1 MNSYQKLKRKCDYLE
16 SQVRLFKE
24 ALTIYYTPLM
34 ETHEDGS
41 MTYESRIYIQ
51 QNKLIDE
58 QVKIELQRWVAKNL
72 DRESIMHLLELKKEI
87 KNEKEKEERVEND

>member
-1 MNSYQKLKRKCDYLE
+1 MNSYQKLKAKCDYLE

-24 ALTIYYTPLM
+24 ALTINHTPSKLI
-34 ETHEDGS
+34 ENEDGS
-41 MTYESRIYIQ
+41 MTYESKIYIQ

-58 QVKIELQRWVAKNL
+58 QIRLELQRWVAKNL

-87 KNEKEKEERVEND
+87 END

>member
-1 MNSYQKLKRKCDYLE
+1 MNSYQKLKSKCDYLE

-41 MTYESRIYIQ
+41 MTYESRICIK
-51 QNKLIDE
+51 QNELIDE
-58 QVKIELQRWVAKNL
+58 QIKLELQRWVAKNL
-72 DRESIMHLLELKKEI
+72 DKESIMHLLELKKEI
-87 KNEKEKEERVEND
+87 ESE

>member
-41 MTYESRIYIQ
+41 MTYESRICIQ

-72 DRESIMHLLELKKEI
+72 DKESIMHLLELKKEI
-87 KNEKEKEERVEND
+87 ENEKQGSTTKH

>member
-1 MNSYQKLKRKCDYLE
+1 MTSYQKLKAKCDYLE
-16 SQVRLFKE
+16 SQVRLFKK

-41 MTYESRIYIQ
+41 MTYESRICIQ

-58 QVKIELQRWVAKNL
+58 QIRLELQRWVAKNL
-72 DRESIMHLLELKKEI
+72 DKESIMHLLELKKEI
-87 KNEKEKEERVEND
+87 ENDK

>member
-1 MNSYQKLKRKCDYLE
+1 MNSYQKLKSKCDYLE

-41 MTYESRIYIQ
+41 MTYESRIYIK
-51 QNKLIDE
+51 QNELIDK
-58 QVKIELQRWVAKNL
+58 QIRLELQRWVAKNL
-72 DRESIMHLLELKKEI
+72 DKESIMHLLELKKEI
-87 KNEKEKEERVEND
+87 END

>member
-1 MNSYQKLKRKCDYLE
+1 MNSYQKLKSKCDYLE

-41 MTYESRIYIQ
+41 MTYESRILIQ
-51 QNKLIDE
+51 QNELIDE
-58 QVKIELQRWVAKNL
+58 QIKLELQRWVAKNL
-72 DRESIMHLLELKKEI
+72 DRESIMHLLELKKELG
-87 KNEKEKEERVEND
+87 K

>member
-41 MTYESRIYIQ
+41 MTYESRICIQ

-58 QVKIELQRWVAKNL
+58 QIKLELQRWVAKNL
-72 DRESIMHLLELKKEI
+72 DKESIMHLLELKKEI
-87 KNEKEKEERVEND
+87 END

>member
-16 SQVRLFKE
+16 SQVRLFKD
-24 ALTIYYTPLM
+24 ALTIYYAPLM

-41 MTYESRIYIQ
+41 MTYESRICIQ

-58 QVKIELQRWVAKNL
+58 QVKLELQRWVAKNL
-72 DRESIMHLLELKKEI
+72 DKESIMHLLELKKEI
-87 KNEKEKEERVEND
+87 END

>member
-24 ALTIYYTPLM
+24 ALTINRTQMKLM

-41 MTYESRIYIQ
+41 MTYASKICIQ
-51 QNKLIDE
+51 QNELIDE

-72 DRESIMHLLELKKEI
+72 DKESIMHLLELKKEI
-87 KNEKEKEERVEND
+87 ENE

>member
-1 MNSYQKLKRKCDYLE
+1 MNSYQKLKNKCEYLE

-41 MTYESRIYIQ
+41 MTYESKIYIQ
-51 QNKLIDE
+51 QNELIDE
-58 QVKIELQRWVAKNL
+58 QIKLELQRWVAKNL
-72 DRESIMHLLELKKEI
+72 DKKSIMHLLELKKEI
-87 KNEKEKEERVEND
+87 EK

>member
-1 MNSYQKLKRKCDYLE
+1 MNSYQKLKSKCDYLE

-41 MTYESRIYIQ
+41 MTYESRICIQ

-72 DRESIMHLLELKKEI
+72 DKESIMHLLELKKEI
-87 KNEKEKEERVEND
+87 END

>member
-16 SQVRLFKE
+16 SQVRLFKD
-24 ALTIYYTPLM
+24 ALTIYYAPLM

-41 MTYESRIYIQ
+41 MTYASKIYIQ

-58 QVKIELQRWVAKNL
+58 QVKLELQRWVAKNL
-72 DRESIMHLLELKKEI
+72 DKESIMHLLELKKEL
-87 KNEKEKEERVEND
+87 END

>member
-1 MNSYQKLKRKCDYLE
+1 MNSYQKLKAKCDYLE
-16 SQVRLFKE
+16 SQVRLFKD

-41 MTYESRIYIQ
+41 MTYESKICIQ

-58 QVKIELQRWVAKNL
+58 QIKLELQRWVAKNL
-72 DRESIMHLLELKKEI
+72 DKESIMHLLELKKEI
-87 KNEKEKEERVEND
+87 DK

>member
-41 MTYESRIYIQ
+41 MTYESRICIQ

-58 QVKIELQRWVAKNL
+58 QIKLELQRWVAKNL
-72 DRESIMHLLELKKEI
+72 DKESIMHLLELKKEI
-87 KNEKEKEERVEND
+87 ENEKQGSTTKH

>member
-41 MTYESRIYIQ
+41 MTYESRICIK

-58 QVKIELQRWVAKNL
+58 QVKLELQRWVAKNL
-72 DRESIMHLLELKKEI
+72 DKESIMHLLELKKEI
-87 KNEKEKEERVEND
+87 ENERISKN